1 LRRYFPQ
8 EKIMHRRQFI
18 AGLMLATAPMAIT
31 RTAVA
36 QPVPAGTIPATQYL
50 AMASSGGMFLEE
62 TSRDA
67 FAKTQ
72 NPGVRRFARAEVLEQ
87 VNLTDKLN
95 ARAGGAP
102 MAGMAPGGPVGAVV
116 AAPFAVAGAVVG
128 GTAGAAGAV
137 LGLPPG
143 AMTSD
148 AQKAEMAGRLR
159 AMAAGAEYDA
169 MYLQAQLM
177 GHQEAMAIH
186 GSYAQSGDDP
196 GLRRV
201 ARSALPLIR
210 LHLSQ
215 LNRMQGGGRRGGI
228 ADEG

>member
-1 LRRYFPQ
+1 MQ
-8 EKIMHRRQFI
+8 RRQFI

-36 QPVPAGTIPATQYL
+36 QPMAAGTIPAMQYL
-50 AMASSGGMFLEE
+50 AMASRGGMFLEE

-67 FAKTQ
+67 FEKTQ
-72 NPGVRRFARAEVLEQ
+72 NPSVKRFARAEVLEQ
-87 VNLTDKLN
+87 VNLSDKLN
-95 ARAGGAP
+95 ARSGGMP
-102 MAGMAPGGPVGAVV
+102 QAGMAPGGPVGGLV
-116 AAPFAVAGAVVG
+116 AAPFVAAGAVVG
-128 GTAGAAGAV
+128 GTVGAV
-137 LGLPPG
+137 GTVLGVPPG

-159 AMAAGAEYDA
+159 AMPPGPDFDG
-169 MYLQAQLM
+169 MYVQAQLM
-177 GHQEAMAIH
+177 GHQEALAIH

-210 LHLSQ
+210 LHISQ
-215 LNRMQGGGRRGGI
+215 LSRMQGGRGRGRGMES
-228 ADEG
+228 DEG

>member
-1 LRRYFPQ
+1 VQ

-67 FAKTQ
+67 YEKTQ

-87 VNLTDKLN
+87 VNLTDKLS

-102 MAGMAPGGPVGAVV
+102 MAGMAPGAPGGPVGAVV

-159 AMAAGAEYDA
+159 AMPAGPEYDA

-177 GHQEAMAIH
+177 GHQEAMTIH

-215 LNRMQGGGRRGGI
+215 LNRMQGGGRRGGMA

>member
-1 LRRYFPQ
+1 
-8 EKIMHRRQFI
+8 MHRRQFI

-67 FAKTQ
+67 FEKTQ

-87 VNLTDKLN
+87 VNLTDKLS

-102 MAGMAPGGPVGAVV
+102 MAGMAPGTPGGPVGAVV

-128 GTAGAAGAV
+128 GTAGAV

-148 AQKAEMAGRLR
+148 AQKAEMAGQLR
-159 AMAAGAEYDA
+159 AMAAGPEYDA

-215 LNRMQGGGRRGGI
+215 LNRMQGGGRRSAI
-228 ADEG
+228 AADEG